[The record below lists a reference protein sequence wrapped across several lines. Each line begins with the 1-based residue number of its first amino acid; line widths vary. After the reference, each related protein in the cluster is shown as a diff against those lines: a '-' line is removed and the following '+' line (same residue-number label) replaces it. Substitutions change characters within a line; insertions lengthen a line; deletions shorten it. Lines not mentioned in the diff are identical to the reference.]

1 MSILVQIVLNSFIAA
16 SVYALIALGFN
27 LIYGTA
33 RFFNLAHGTI
43 ALIGAYV
50 VFAVSV
56 QFGASYFLSIPLGI
70 GVAGLA
76 GVALDKGIYAHLR
89 VRKAS
94 KLILLIA
101 SLGAMTAISALLAMI
116 FSSQFFPLLKEGAA
130 NSTFTIL
137 GGSITAVQ
145 IAMFGAAGIVYVL
158 LWLLLYRTMFGK
170 AVRAISDDRE
180 VAEIV
185 GIDTN
190 TIISWVFFIGSAIA
204 GIAGI
209 LIGMDT
215 GIQPSMGLFLLL
227 GGAVAC
233 IIGGIGNI
241 TGGIVGAL
249 ILALAENFGV
259 WALSGEWKSAIAF
272 GLLIV
277 FLLFRPQGVMNV
289 KDK

>member
-1 MSILVQIVLNSFIAA
+1 MSVFVQIILNSFIAA
-16 SVYALIALGFN
+16 SMYALIALGFN

-33 RFFNLAHGTI
+33 RFFNLAHGTM

-50 VFAVSV
+50 VLAVSI
-56 QFGASYFLSIPLGI
+56 QFGAPYLLSIPLGI
-70 GVAGLA
+70 GAAGLA
-76 GVALDKGIYAHLR
+76 GVALDKGIYASLR

-116 FSSQFFPLLKEGAA
+116 FSSQFFPLLSESAA
-130 NSTFTIL
+130 NPTLDIF
-137 GGSITAVQ
+137 GGSITVVQ
-145 IAMFGAAGIVYVL
+145 LSMLGAAGVIYGL
-158 LWLLLYRTMFGK
+158 LWFLLYRTMFGK

-204 GIAGI
+204 GLAGI
-209 LIGMDT
+209 LVGMDT

-249 ILALAENFGV
+249 ILAFAENFGV
-259 WALSGEWKSAIAF
+259 WAISGEWKSAIAF
-272 GLLIV
+272 GLLII

>member
-1 MSILVQIVLNSFIAA
+1 M
-16 SVYALIALGFN
+16 YALIALGFN

-33 RFFNLAHGTI
+33 RFFNLAHGTM

-50 VFAVSV
+50 VFVVSV
-56 QFGASYFLSIPLGI
+56 QFGVPYVLSIPLGI
-70 GVAGLA
+70 GAAGLT
-76 GVALDKGIYAHLR
+76 GVALDKGIYAYLR
-89 VRKAS
+89 ARKAS

-116 FSSQFFPLLKEGAA
+116 FSSQFFPLLKESVA
-130 NSTFTIL
+130 NPTLDIFR
-137 GGSITAVQ
+137 GSITVVQ
-145 IAMFGAAGIVYVL
+145 LSMLGAAGGIYGL

-204 GIAGI
+204 GLAGI

-233 IIGGIGNI
+233 IIGGIGNT

-249 ILALAENFGV
+249 ILAFAENFGV

-272 GLLIV
+272 GLLII

-289 KDK
+289 KDIK